1 MYIQPRTDIESDR
14 GRFSWKA
21 HGRHVNFNILLD
33 WTEPCWLG
41 SAMTRYR
48 VRWLYIHCRG
58 DLVTRLG
65 SRWATAYDCC
75 RPCCWPNRRYF
86 HVSPLAQQLHGWDEQ
101 GECGAQLP
109 FSAQDFQKRSTKLDQ
124 TLIFHHFWMFFYH
137 FWSTLLEQ
145 NTNESWTA
153 SAPTAWRC
161 LARRG
166 RSTGGPSHWFESTRS
181 LWGTLPWTNLGAAS
195 EKISVIKCYKVK
207 VLYIYFTFLGV
218 WYVSCWAGGPFFLV
232 IMNYC
237 KLLLCIYIYIIY
249 IHMYQSYTSII
260 YTCIKVIRQLYVYVI
275 MSLYVTMW
283 NIIICSII
291 MMMMITIIIIYYL
304 YYYYFYSCYMC
315 SVYCHD
321 YFWVCQ
327 WLSLSFAPPL
337 FSSWQLERP
346 QESFSGATSRAQ
358 ALLASLVYMME
369 TAMDLKI
376 NILYVHIFIYI
387 ALCGFI

>member
-1 MYIQPRTDIESDR
+1 MFHVELVDH
-14 GRFSWKA
+14 FSW
-21 HGRHVNFNILLD
+21 
-33 WTEPCWLG
+33 WL
-41 SAMTRYR
+41 
-48 VRWLYIHCRG
+48 WII
-58 DLVTRLG
+58 
-65 SRWATAYDCC
+65 
-75 RPCCWPNRRYF
+75 
-86 HVSPLAQQLHGWDEQ
+86 VSYY
-101 GECGAQLP
+101 C
-109 FSAQDFQKRSTKLDQ
+109 
-124 TLIFHHFWMFFYH
+124 
-137 FWSTLLEQ
+137 
-145 NTNESWTA
+145 
-153 SAPTAWRC
+153 
-161 LARRG
+161 
-166 RSTGGPSHWFESTRS
+166 
-181 LWGTLPWTNLGAAS
+181 
-195 EKISVIKCYKVK
+195 V
-207 VLYIYFTFLGV
+207 YIY
-218 WYVSCWAGGPFFLV
+218 Y
-232 IMNYC
+232 
-237 KLLLCIYIYIIY
+237 
-249 IHMYQSYTSII
+249 I

-291 MMMMITIIIIYYL
+291 MMMMMITIIIIYYL

>member
-1 MYIQPRTDIESDR
+1 MS
-14 GRFSWKA
+14 
-21 HGRHVNFNILLD
+21 ILTSC
-33 WTEPCWLG
+33 WTEQGLAGLAP
-41 SAMTRYR
+41 AMTRYR

-195 EKISVIKCYKVK
+195 EKISVITCYKVK

-218 WYVSCWAGGPFFLV
+218 WYVWCWAGGPFFLV

-237 KLLLCIYIYIIY
+237 KLLLCIYIYYIY
-249 IHMYQSYTSII
+249 MYQSYTSII
-260 YTCIKVIRQLYVYVI
+260 RLCQYVI
-275 MSLYVTMW
+275 ISDYVKYHYLF
-283 NIIICSII
+283 
-291 MMMMITIIIIYYL
+291 YYHDDDDDCDDYYYFL

-315 SVYCHD
+315 SVYYCHD